1 MLYSENTYVLSYF
14 IAKSILMS
22 QPNHII
28 EWCVKNNPTIIG
40 FNNTPENIAQ
50 YANLVVNESQNDQLL
65 HYIGEFERRLP
76 TIPETDPI
84 VKTLRMTVH
93 ELK

>member
-1 MLYSENTYVLSYF
+1 M
-14 IAKSILMS
+14 
-22 QPNHII
+22 Q
-28 EWCVKNNPTIIG
+28 NNPTIIG

-84 VKTLRMTVH
+84 VNTLRMTVH